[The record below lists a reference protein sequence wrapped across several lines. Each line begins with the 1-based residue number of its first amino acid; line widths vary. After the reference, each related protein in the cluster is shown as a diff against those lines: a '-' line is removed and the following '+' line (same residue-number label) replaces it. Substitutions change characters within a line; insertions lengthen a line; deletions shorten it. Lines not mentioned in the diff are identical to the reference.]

1 MYSLNETDDEN
12 RPQCSQNST
21 VLDFSFF
28 FKVIEVMHP
37 FEYRV
42 CKSFNQDLAGFF

>member
-28 FKVIEVMHP
+28 FKS
-37 FEYRV
+37 YRSYA
-42 CKSFNQDLAGFF
+42 SF